1 MDALTLTLVGVL
13 VGIGALAVIGG
24 IVAAQRSRR
33 QAAQSISAI
42 DFVRNT
48 FPSRLRRREPL
59 DDLLKQMVEALR
71 DTFGL
76 DRSEVWV
83 AGGGQLRLI
92 LSDPPRDGTS
102 IPLSAAEASVVA
114 NAKIS
119 GSAWARTWL
128 PALVSADS
136 TASARIVP
144 VAHQGVLLGLI
155 VIERAKDGAKLAE
168 QTDATLDELARELGP
183 AWQNAQLDTALEA
196 TLEQLRQRAAELQA
210 SRARIVEAGDAQRR
224 RIERDLHDGA
234 QQQLVALAIKAKLA
248 AAALERDPT
257 RTRQLLD
264 ELHDDVQ
271 RAIDEVRALA
281 HGIYPPLLSQEGL
294 GRALEA
300 ACRRSAI
307 PAEVEMDGIG
317 RYPPGLEAAVYFS
330 CIEALQNAA
339 KYAGPNA
346 EVRVKLREEGGAV
359 IFEVQDT
366 GAGFDAQAGKLGAGL
381 INIQDRIG
389 ALGGTVGIV
398 SRPGDGTRLAGRVPV
413 PQPDPA
419 NG

>member
-24 IVAAQRSRR
+24 IVGAQRSRR
-33 QAAQSISAI
+33 QAAQSLSAT

-83 AGGGQLRLI
+83 AGGGQLRLV
-92 LSDPPRDGTS
+92 LSDPPREATS
-102 IPLSAAEASVVA
+102 IPLSAAEESVVA

-144 VAHQGVLLGLI
+144 VAHQGALLGLI
-155 VIERAKDGAKLAE
+155 VIERAKDAAKLAE
-168 QTDATLDELARELGP
+168 QTDDTLGELARELGP

-196 TLEQLRQRAAELQA
+196 TLDQLRERAAELQA

-224 RIERDLHDGA
+224 RIERDPA
-234 QQQLVALAIKAKLA
+234 RA
-248 AAALERDPT
+248 RM
-257 RTRQLLD
+257 LLN

-294 GRALEA
+294 SRALEA

-307 PAEVEMDGIG
+307 SAQVEADGIG
-317 RYPPGLEAAVYFS
+317 RYSPGLEAAVYFS
-330 CIEALQNAA
+330 CVEALQNAA
-339 KYAGPNA
+339 KYAGSGARVN
-346 EVRVKLREEGGAV
+346 VRLREEPETLV
-359 IFEVQDT
+359 FEVVDD
-366 GAGFDAQAGKLGAGL
+366 GIGFDAATRSLGAGL
-381 INIQDRIG
+381 TNIQDRIG
-389 ALGGTVGIV
+389 ALGGTVRIDSQLG
-398 SRPGDGTRLAGRVPV
+398 GGTRLTGIVPV
-413 PQPDPA
+413 VPA
-419 NG
+419 DEASRP

>member
-1 MDALTLTLVGVL
+1 MDALALTLIGVL
-13 VGIGALAVIGG
+13 IGIGALALLIG
-24 IVAAQRSRR
+24 IVAARRSRL
-33 QAAQSISAI
+33 QSAQSLSAI

-59 DDLLKQMVEALR
+59 DDLLTQMVEALR

-76 DRSEVWV
+76 DRSEVWM
-83 AGGGQLRLI
+83 ARDGQLRLV
-92 LSDPPRDGTS
+92 LSDPPRDAAP
-102 IPLSAAEASVVA
+102 IPLSASEESVVA

-136 TASARIVP
+136 AASARIVP
-144 VAHQGVLLGLI
+144 VAHQGALLGLI
-155 VIERAKDGAKLAE
+155 VIERAKDAAKLPD
-168 QTDATLDELARELGP
+168 QTDNTLEELARELGP

-248 AAALERDPT
+248 ATALERDPA
-257 RTRQLLD
+257 RTRKLLD

-271 RAIDEVRALA
+271 RAVDEVRALA

-300 ACRRSAI
+300 ACRRSPI
-307 PAEVEMDGIG
+307 PADVDTDGIG

-330 CIEALQNAA
+330 CVEALQNAA
-339 KYAGPNA
+339 KYAGAGA
-346 EVRVKLREEGGAV
+346 EAHVQLREEGGA
-359 IFEVQDT
+359 IRFEVVDT
-366 GAGFDAQAGKLGAGL
+366 GIGFDARTTSLGAGL
-381 INIQDRIG
+381 TNIQDRIG
-389 ALGGTVGIV
+389 ALGGTVRID
-398 SRPGDGTRLAGRVPV
+398 SRAGEGTRLAGSVPV
-413 PQPDPA
+413 ATAPPSP
-419 NG
+419 G

>member
-1 MDALTLTLVGVL
+1 MDVLTLTLVGVL
-13 VGIGALAVIGG
+13 IGIGALAVLGG
-24 IVAAQRSRR
+24 IIAAQRSRR
-33 QAAQSISAI
+33 RAAQSLSAI

-59 DDLLKQMVEALR
+59 DELLKQLVEALH

-76 DRSEVWV
+76 DRAEVWM
-83 AGGGQLRLI
+83 AGDNMLRLI
-92 LSDPPRDGTS
+92 LSDPAREAAP
-102 IPLSAAEASVVA
+102 IPLSVAEQSVVA

-128 PALVSADS
+128 PALISADS
-136 TASARIVP
+136 VTSARIVP
-144 VAHQGVLLGLI
+144 VAHQGALLGVI
-155 VIERAKDGAKLAE
+155 VIERTRDAAKLAA
-168 QTDATLDELARELGP
+168 QTDDTLGELARELGP

-248 AAALERDPT
+248 STALERDPA
-257 RTRQLLD
+257 RTRKLLD

-271 RAIDEVRALA
+271 RAVDEVRALA

-294 GRALEA
+294 RHALEA

-307 PAEVEMDGIG
+307 PADVEADGIG

-339 KYAGPNA
+339 KYAGAGA
-346 EVRVKLREEGGAV
+346 EAHVKLHEEGGALLFDV
-359 IFEVQDT
+359 VDT
-366 GAGFDAQAGKLGAGL
+366 GVGFDPAAKALGAGL
-381 INIQDRIG
+381 TNIRDRVG
-389 ALGGTVGIV
+389 ALGGTVQIQ
-398 SRPGDGTRLAGRVPV
+398 SRPGEGTWLAGIVPV
-413 PQPDPA
+413 PR
-419 NG
+419 